1 MKEKEQSQA
10 KGAQRQRP
18 VREYSVIAVER
29 AADILS
35 CFVQPGTPALGV
47 TEIASSLGLPKVTVH
62 RILRSLCGRGI
73 MQMDPESN
81 RYALGPG
88 CLMLGMSYLHALDIR
103 TLALPELRNLTNVTR
118 ETATLSLRVGD
129 TRVYVEQTTPPRE
142 VIMSVALGVPY
153 PLHAGA
159 SSRAFLSFLPDE
171 EIEAYAA
178 RTGKK
183 LAAVTERT
191 ITDVDKLKA
200 EAREVRARGYT
211 ISAGERK
218 SGAAAVA
225 APILDYHGQPCAVIS
240 VCGPEERFTAEI
252 EECAH
257 ALLAVTR
264 RLSEKM
270 GYRST

>member
-1 MKEKEQSQA
+1 MKVKPQT
-10 KGAQRQRP
+10 GTAQGKRA

-35 CFVQPGTPALGV
+35 CLVESGTPALGV
-47 TEIASSLGLPKVTVH
+47 TELASHLGLPKVTVH

-73 MQMDPESN
+73 VQMDPASN
-81 RYALGPG
+81 RYALGPA
-88 CLMLGMSYLHALDIR
+88 CLMWGMSYLRSLDIR
-103 TLALPELRNLTNVTR
+103 TLALPELRNLTNITR

-129 TRVYVEQTTPPRE
+129 NRVYVEQTTPPRE

-171 EIEAYAA
+171 EIEAYVA

-183 LAAVTERT
+183 LTALTERT
-191 ITDVDKLKA
+191 ITDVSRLKA
-200 EAREVRARGYT
+200 EAKEVRARGYT

-225 APILDYHGQPCAVIS
+225 APILDFHGQPCAVIS

-252 EECAH
+252 KECAE
-257 ALLAVTR
+257 ALLKVTK
-264 RLSEKM
+264 RLSAKM
-270 GYRST
+270 GYRSS

>member
-1 MKEKEQSQA
+1 MKA
-10 KGAQRQRP
+10 KPQTEIAQGRRS

-35 CFVQPGTPALGV
+35 CLVESGTPALGV
-47 TEIASSLGLPKVTVH
+47 TEIASQLGLPKVTVH

-73 MQMDPESN
+73 VQMDLESN
-81 RYALGPG
+81 RYALGPA
-88 CLMLGMSYLHALDIR
+88 CLMWGMSYLRSLDIR
-103 TLALPELRNLTNVTR
+103 TLALPELRNLTNITR

-129 TRVYVEQTTPPRE
+129 NRVYVEQTTPPRE

-171 EIEAYAA
+171 EIEAYVA
-178 RTGKK
+178 RMGKK
-183 LAAVTERT
+183 LAVLTERT
-191 ITDVDKLKA
+191 ITDVSKLKA
-200 EAREVRARGYT
+200 EAKAVRARGYT

-225 APILDYHGQPCAVIS
+225 APILDFHGQPCAVIS
-240 VCGPEERFTAEI
+240 VCGPEERFIAEI
-252 EECAH
+252 KECAE
-257 ALLAVTR
+257 ALLNVTK
-264 RLSEKM
+264 RLSAKM
-270 GYRST
+270 GYRSS